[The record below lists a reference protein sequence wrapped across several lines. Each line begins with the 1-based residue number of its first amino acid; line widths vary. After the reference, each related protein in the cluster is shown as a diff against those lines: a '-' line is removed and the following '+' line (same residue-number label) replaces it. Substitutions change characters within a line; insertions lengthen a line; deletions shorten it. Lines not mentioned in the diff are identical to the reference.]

1 MRLITLEAASAVYSC
16 RSGIVVRHHRVAHD
30 AFRDFSFR
38 LRNFERA
45 LGEEAENEYWR
56 TFVRRLKRYRFE
68 ATAAP
73 LPFGNYV
80 LMPPELLRWLDDH
93 LRQCRM
99 LYPQFAE
106 AGSALIAS
114 LKSLVEANENPLLAS
129 LDEMASETTE
139 GLAVLIKESRLIP
152 LFEDVL
158 KANFSFLRNLEIV
171 SESQLTGGTCYE
183 ELACIGPSR
192 WFKEHIFI
200 APRAPRIHVLHF
212 SWIRDQWRPSA
223 VFIGSAKGR
232 AISQTSDSQRVSGD
246 DERAASADDSPR
258 ERYLEVDELTLTL
271 DLTQISNRFARSA
284 SSSSATG
291 FEQEDTE
298 ARLFQLEG
306 KAGVFL
312 DAEDGSTALVIDMEE
327 EEQGRVKRIA
337 TSVIEPGMYILLRAG
352 GGGDYIIPVADKLLG
367 ERADSRRKF
376 QRLWK
381 AKLREAVRADGAY
394 AACQRLKSFGSIR
407 ANEVNL
413 RNWMSERNIRTEDP
427 RDFHAIMQLVGLGAD
442 AARCWQIAGE
452 IDRAHRQAGRYIRKL
467 LLRQVLASDLRELEQ
482 RGRMEFELPD
492 SGGASVVAMRVVAVA
507 PTVAR
512 ISLSHLGRQFELEE
526 TLWRE

>member
-16 RSGIVVRHHRVAHD
+16 SSNIVVRHHRVSHD
-30 AFRDFSFR
+30 AFREFSFR

-45 LGEEAENEYWR
+45 LGEEVENEYWR

-68 ATAAP
+68 TTAAP
-73 LPFGNYV
+73 LPFGNRV
-80 LMPPELLRWLDDH
+80 LMPPELLGWLDDH
-93 LRQCRM
+93 LRQCRDI
-99 LYPQFAE
+99 YSPFADASGE
-106 AGSALIAS
+106 LIAS
-114 LKSLVEANENPLLAS
+114 LKRLVEANENPLLTS
-129 LDEMASETTE
+129 LDEIAAETSE

-152 LFEDVL
+152 LLEDVL

-212 SWIRDQWRPSA
+212 NWIRDQWRPSA

-232 AISQTSDSQRVSGD
+232 AISQTSDSQRVTGD
-246 DERAASADDSPR
+246 NEQAASADDSPR

-271 DLTQISNRFARSA
+271 DLTQISNRFARANTSA
-284 SSSSATG
+284 TTG
-291 FEQEDTE
+291 FEHEDTE

-327 EEQGRVKRIA
+327 EEQGRVKRIT
-337 TSVIEPGMYILLRAG
+337 TSAIEPGMYILLRAG
-352 GGGDYIIPVADKLLG
+352 GGGDYIIPVADKILG

-381 AKLREAVRADGAY
+381 AKLHEAVRANGAY
-394 AACQRLKSFGSIR
+394 VACQRLKSFGSTR

-442 AARCWQIAGE
+442 AVRCWQIAGE
-452 IDRAHRQAGRYIRKL
+452 IDRAHRQAGRHIRRL

-482 RGRMEFELPD
+482 RGRMQFELSD
-492 SGGASVVAMRVVAVA
+492 SGGASVVAMRVVAIA
-507 PTVAR
+507 PTVTR